1 MKLAPVDRVIVGF
14 AAFVVVLFGT
24 HADMLLAT
32 LGHLPLGQ
40 PTRLFLACMVP
51 LLALWTAAQ
60 LRRRELLLGPF
71 GALGANRLPL
81 TALAAADTRQP
92 RSRAR
97 CCRGRSGPMALPRS
111 SSCPTRWSSLRWRS
125 CWAAAGQWV
134 PRWRPILAATL
145 LVAVTSIIIDVFQ
158 PAFFASLVPPG
169 VRWATA
175 PERAAGVM
183 GDANTAAFIV
193 TTLTALLL
201 RYDRLRGADLAV
213 LALAGLA
220 VLATQSRGGLL
231 LMVMLAGA
239 YLLATRTALRGPGLA
254 LTVAGALGT
263 LALLVMV
270 ILPAISTLP
279 GFSDWES
286 QRRLEMLTFERSM
299 VPEDES
305 RLSLVASYLA
315 TIEQR
320 PLVGH
325 GTGFMRSQGIGTHNI
340 YLRYWLDN
348 GLAGAARLSGISRW
362 CRIPVLA
369 ATVLGRSRL
378 RRHRRRARPVQPHT
392 ARKPWLPASARH
404 RPCRLSADRAGGA
417 EQISRSRF
425 PPSAPGTLPDERE
438 DEDGERHLGGLGDD
452 ERQDT
457 RRERDLRAEQH
468 GEPASAQRED
478 GKCPQSE
485 RCQGREPGAAI
496 AAIGE
501 PADNHRGN
509 EEAHQVAGGRT
520 GEIGQAATAG
530 EDRQPDGT
538 LGKIRGQRDTGEP
551 GTVGSTDPEHDES
564 LHGHRHGPERHLH
577 LRRSDQEQTAEND
590 EQASRREA
598 VGGLRPKAGD
608 EALLHD
614 QAIR

>member
-1 MKLAPVDRVIVGF
+1 MKLAPIDRAIAGF

-60 LRRRELLLGPF
+60 LRQREVLLGPF
-71 GALGANRLPL
+71 SALGDNRLPL
-81 TALAAADTRQP
+81 TALVALTLVSLVPGALLPGALWADGATEILLLP
-92 RSRAR
+92 YALVVFALALMLGGSRAV
-97 CCRGRSGPMALPRS
+97 
-111 SSCPTRWSSLRWRS
+111 
-125 CWAAAGQWV
+125 WV
-134 PRWRPILAATL
+134 TWRPILAGTL
-145 LVAVTSIIIDVFQ
+145 LVAIASIIVDVFQ
-158 PAFFASLVPPG
+158 PGFFASLVPPG

-254 LTVAGALGT
+254 LTVTGALGT

-270 ILPAISTLP
+270 ILPAASTLP

-315 TIEQR
+315 SIEQPPPGRAWHRLHAQPGYRHAQHLPALLAGQR
-320 PLVGH
+320 P
-325 GTGFMRSQGIGTHNI
+325 
-340 YLRYWLDN
+340 
-348 GLAGAARLSGISRW
+348 AGAARLPGISRW
-362 CRIPVLA
+362 RRIPVLA
-369 ATVLGRSRL
+369 ATVLGRGRL

-392 ARKPWLPASARH
+392 ARKPWIPALARH
-404 RPCRLSADRAGGA
+404 RPCRLAAGRASGA
-417 EQISRSRF
+417 
-425 PPSAPGTLPDERE
+425 G
-438 DEDGERHLGGLGDD
+438 
-452 ERQDT
+452 
-457 RRERDLRAEQH
+457 
-468 GEPASAQRED
+468 
-478 GKCPQSE
+478 
-485 RCQGREPGAAI
+485 
-496 AAIGE
+496 
-501 PADNHRGN
+501 
-509 EEAHQVAGGRT
+509 QV
-520 GEIGQAATAG
+520 
-530 EDRQPDGT
+530 
-538 LGKIRGQRDTGEP
+538 
-551 GTVGSTDPEHDES
+551 S
-564 LHGHRHGPERHLH
+564 
-577 LRRSDQEQTAEND
+577 
-590 EQASRREA
+590 
-598 VGGLRPKAGD
+598 
-608 EALLHD
+608 
-614 QAIR
+614 

>member
-1 MKLAPVDRVIVGF
+1 MKLAPIDRAIAGF

-60 LRRRELLLGPF
+60 LRQREVLLGPF
-71 GALGANRLPL
+71 SALGDNRLPL
-81 TALAAADTRQP
+81 TALVALTLVSLVPGALLPGALWADGATEILLLP
-92 RSRAR
+92 YALVVFALALMLGGSRAV
-97 CCRGRSGPMALPRS
+97 GA
-111 SSCPTRWSSLRWRS
+111 T
-125 CWAAAGQWV
+125 
-134 PRWRPILAATL
+134 WRPILAATL
-145 LVAVTSIIIDVFQ
+145 LVAIASIITDVFQ
-158 PAFFASLVPPG
+158 PGFFANLVPPG

-231 LMVMLAGA
+231 LMAMLAGA

-254 LTVAGALGT
+254 LTVTGALGT

-315 TIEQR
+315 SIERR

-348 GLAGAARLSGISRW
+348 GLPALLAYLAFLGGAAFLFW
-362 CRIPVLA
+362 
-369 ATVLGRSRL
+369 
-378 RRHRRRARPVQPHT
+378 RRQF
-392 ARKPWLPASARH
+392 W
-404 RPCRLSADRAGGA
+404 GGVVF
-417 EQISRSRF
+417 I
-425 PPSAPGTLPDERE
+425 
-438 DEDGERHLGGLGDD
+438 
-452 ERQDT
+452 
-457 RRERDLRAEQH
+457 
-468 GEPASAQRED
+468 
-478 GKCPQSE
+478 
-485 RCQGREPGAAI
+485 AI
-496 AAIGE
+496 AAAHGLFSHTLLESRGFLLLLGIALAVSPQTGLTAHGRSAE
-501 PADNHRGN
+501 AERLAQPPARFQMSGKTRTASATLADSAMTN
-509 EEAHQVAGGRT
+509 GRT
-520 GEIGQAATAG
+520 PEASATCGPNSTASQPAPSAKMASVPRANAARV
-530 EDRQPDGT
+530 ESRVRQ
-538 LGKIRGQRDTGEP
+538 
-551 GTVGSTDPEHDES
+551 
-564 LHGHRHGPERHLH
+564 
-577 LRRSDQEQTAEND
+577 
-590 EQASRREA
+590 
-598 VGGLRPKAGD
+598 
-608 EALLHD
+608 
-614 QAIR
+614 